1 MKCWRIL
8 TLPITLTHDELL
20 TVSEVTAITG
30 HDRKYILKLAH
41 SPEFQAEKIKGIYYF
56 KKAVV
61 AEYLEHRK
69 SVVKIQELVKLLKCP
84 IDTARNLCEQGFLD
98 AKKNFS
104 NEWEMKKKLIAEHQS
119 KFDEYKNHLSIYE
132 LSQVIESDTLSIRTA
147 VRDDLLPSKALH
159 FNFAGKDFSFLM
171 FENKILDL
179 IKAPPHADYYSETE
193 IKILLKTTAQNVRKF
208 RNHHFEQNSLIAV
221 VNQSLTYFVPKDN
234 VDLFHNY
241 LTPEMLAIKNDI
253 SKRRILDLIKQNLIT
268 EVYPT
273 KDLFPFEKAQYLI
286 GKNYSFLEKKKKK
299 IVRKEFEYT
308 QPKIPKGFVPLKDLQ
323 NVLNVSSKYIK
334 DTLLTPYQDKILK
347 IPVRS
352 KLFWFIS
359 EDLFHDFQKQILDF
373 NDSIGTKEC
382 AILLSMFIPISSASL
397 NRMCKSKEIP
407 EAFISSLGAI
417 GAPQWRIPTD
427 SIAKLSGQLKHL
439 REEFIE
445 LDEFVSSNK
454 LNKASLLH
462 RLNNQEA
469 ESQSFLNKIYIK
481 KSSISENFCRKSRI
495 IFDPPKHS
503 HKRKKEYYNASNL
516 LKILLEQTQ
525 GYEARNKPI
534 FWKSFKNFA
543 SMKLYATSSKGNS
556 LKSKASNLF
565 QVWTLLVSELTTDL
579 KAGIENDITR
589 VLKKNEAFHSAR
601 VLFAEFIDE
610 AFYEQEIE
618 LNEEF
623 FVKRPEVINKDKSVY
638 DQTFMATLEFHA
650 RLIEVHT
657 KEAINDP
664 YYANMW
670 LYVLMHLSNIWR
682 KGDLIFKLLPIT
694 PKDFEIYDLNWFNS
708 NQLDKTKAQKI
719 LNYYTQIME
728 RQRISKTGAD
738 LRYIFDPTTVQAVAT
753 ALIICSFHQSR
764 YNKEFLLFTFLTKH
778 NTIAEQTSKH
788 LRFFALH
795 PKLKSFQNRKM
806 NRTISTYLFN
816 LGLTGITDEPNLR
829 LKVIQ
834 LARGHYDENS
844 VSHYAM
850 ETSSM
855 DSSLHDSS
863 FDICTTGEFGWAYSL
878 VHATIL
884 EDMKRTQTKDQR
896 VESIVYI
903 KEKFELTEL
912 EGLSKYAENYNK
924 VKVKSLLNFLFELS
938 NDERINLFI
947 AILRGK
953 LPAKT
958 KFGQCIKY
966 PDCPFIGREHCFGCE
981 FFVPQYLVLIEAT
994 KELRRLAKE
1003 IEETKFALCALRD
1016 TKYAADICQLLDE
1029 ARNCF
1034 DNELVEAFMPVN
1046 EQEIIENNIKN
1057 KQFLEID

>member
-1 MKCWRIL
+1 MPIIL
-8 TLPITLTHDELL
+8 NHDELL
-20 TVSEVTAITG
+20 TVSEVTEITG

-41 SPEFQAEKIKGIYYF
+41 CPEFQAEKIKGGYYF

-61 AEYLEHRK
+61 DEYLEHRK
-69 SVVKIQELVKLLKCP
+69 SVVKIQELVKILKCP

-98 AKKNFS
+98 AKKNIS
-104 NEWEMKKKLIAEHQS
+104 NEWEVKKSLIVEHQE
-119 KFDEYKNHLSIYE
+119 KFDELKNYLSIYE
-132 LSQVIESDTLSIRTA
+132 LSQLIESDTLSIRTA
-147 VRDDLLPSKALH
+147 VRDDLIPSKTLH
-159 FNFAGKDFSFLM
+159 FNFAGRDFNFLM

-179 IKAPPHADYYSETE
+179 IKLTPHVDYYSETE
-193 IKILLKTTAQNVRKF
+193 IKALLKTTSQNVRKF
-208 RNHHFEQNSLIAV
+208 RNNHFEQDSLIAV
-221 VNQSLTYFVPKDN
+221 VNKELTYFVPKNN

-241 LTPEMLAIKNDI
+241 LTPEMLAIQNNL
-253 SKRRILDLIKQNLIT
+253 SRGRIFDLIKQNRIT
-268 EVYPT
+268 EVHSA
-273 KDLFPFEKAQYLI
+273 KDLFPFGKAQYLI

-308 QPKIPKGFVPLKDLQ
+308 QPKTPKGFVPFEDLQ
-323 NVLNVSSKYIK
+323 KVLNMSSQYIK
-334 DTLLTPYQDKILK
+334 ETLLTPYQDKILK

-382 AILLSMFIPISSASL
+382 AILLSKFIPISSTSL
-397 NRMCKSKEIP
+397 NRMCKNKEIP

-427 SIAKLSGQLKHL
+427 SIEKLSEQLKQF
-439 REEFIE
+439 RYEFVE
-445 LDEFVSSNK
+445 LDEFVSSHE
-454 LNKASLLH
+454 LNKSSILY
-462 RLNNQEA
+462 RLNNLEA
-469 ESQSFLNKIYIK
+469 ETQRFLNKIYIK
-481 KSSISENFCRKSRI
+481 KSSISESFFRKPRI
-495 IFDPPKHS
+495 IFDPPKLN
-503 HKRKKEYYNASNL
+503 HKRTKEYYSASNL
-516 LKILLEQTQ
+516 LKILLEQTK
-525 GYEARNKPI
+525 GYESRNKPI
-534 FWKSFKNFA
+534 FWKAFKNFA

-565 QVWTLLVSELTTDL
+565 QVWTLLISELLTDL
-579 KAGIENDITR
+579 KAGIEKDITR

-601 VLFAEFIDE
+601 VLFAEFIGE

-618 LNEEF
+618 LKESF
-623 FVKRPEVINKDKSVY
+623 FVERTEVINKDKSVY

-650 RLIEVHT
+650 RLIEIHT
-657 KEAINDP
+657 AEAIKDP
-664 YYANMW
+664 HYANMW

-694 PKDFEIYDLNWFNS
+694 PEDFEIDDLNWFNF

-719 LNYYTQIME
+719 LNHYTQIME

-753 ALIICSFHQSR
+753 ALSICSFHQSR
-764 YNKEFLLFTFLTKH
+764 YNKDFLLFTFLTEY

-795 PKLKSFQNRKM
+795 PELKAFQNRKM

-816 LGLTGITDEPNLR
+816 LGLTGIADEPNLR

-850 ETSSM
+850 EASSM

-863 FDICTTGEFGWAYSL
+863 FDICTTGEFGWTYSL

-884 EDMKRTQTKDQR
+884 EDMKRTQTKEQR
-896 VESIVYI
+896 VESIGYI

-912 EGLSKYAENYNK
+912 EGLSKFAENYNK

-947 AILRGK
+947 AILRGE

-981 FFVPQYLVLIEAT
+981 FFVPQYLALIEAT

-1003 IEETKFALCALRD
+1003 IQETKFALCALRD
-1016 TKYAADICQLLDE
+1016 AKYAADICQLLDE

-1057 KQFLEID
+1057 KQFLEIN